1 MADKRAARILARSLV
16 RQLWRDGDGR
26 DQVVSLASALI
37 EELSEKMKAERAQA
51 A

>member
-16 RQLWRDGDGR
+16 RQLWRDGAGR
-26 DQVVSLASALI
+26 DEVVNLASALI
-37 EELSEKMKAERAQA
+37 DELSKKMRDQRSA